1 MSIDTTKKAD
11 FEGFESFNLKRNPT
25 SPRTLFGLIMSGI
38 AGLFTLLAI
47 IPLFIILTY
56 LLTKGI
62 SSLSLSVFTE
72 LPPPPMVDG
81 GGFGNAILGTV
92 IMVGIG
98 ALISVPIGVMAA
110 IYLSEFNE
118 GKAAEWIRF
127 ATNVLSGVPS
137 IIVGVFAYSA
147 VVLNGI
153 ILRIPSRFTRR
164 IIEITIIPRGYS
176 AWAGGF
182 ALAIL
187 MLPIIIRTAE
197 ESLKLVPQEVRQASV
212 GIGANQYQTVFRV
225 VLPAALPAIIT
236 GVTLS
241 VARAAGETAPLL
253 FTALF
258 TQYWPNWDN
267 MLVEPTASLAVLV
280 YNFAIVPFKNQQD
293 LAWAAAFILVLLVLF
308 TSIISRVAT
317 AKRTY

>member
-1 MSIDTTKKAD
+1 VSNIERIMAIEDPQKS
-11 FEGFESFNLKRNPT
+11 GFEIVSLKRNPS

-47 IPLFIILTY
+47 IPLIIILTY
-56 LLTKGI
+56 LITKGI
-62 SSLSLSVFTE
+62 GSLSTSVFTE
-72 LPPPPMVDG
+72 LPPPPLVEG
-81 GGFGNAILGTV
+81 GGFGNAILGTL

-98 ALISVPIGVMAA
+98 ALISVPLGVMAA

-147 VVLNGI
+147 VVLTFK
-153 ILRIPSRFTRR
+153 S
-164 IIEITIIPRGYS
+164 YS

-187 MLPIIIRTAE
+187 MLPIIVRTTD
-197 ESLKLVPQEVRQASV
+197 ESLKLVPQDVRQASV
-212 GIGANQYQTVFRV
+212 GIGANQYQTVLQV

-241 VARAAGETAPLL
+241 IARAAGETAPLL

-258 TQYWPNWDN
+258 TQYWPNWN
-267 MLVEPTASLAVLV
+267 NGLAEPTASLAVLV
-280 YNFAIVPFKNQQD
+280 YNFAIVPFKNQQE
-293 LAWAAAFILVLLVLF
+293 LAWGAAFILVLMVLI
-308 TSIISRVAT
+308 TSIASRLAT

>member
-1 MSIDTTKKAD
+1 MTKQTTPQSSN
-11 FEGFESFNLKRNPT
+11 FEVVSLKRNPT
-25 SPRTLFGLIMSGI
+25 SPRTLFGLIMSSI

-47 IPLFIILTY
+47 IPLFIILIY
-56 LLTKGI
+56 LITKGI
-62 SSLSLSVFTE
+62 SSLSAATFTE
-72 LPPPPMVDG
+72 LPPPPLVEG

-98 ALISVPIGVMAA
+98 ALISVPLGVMAA

-118 GKAAEWIRF
+118 GGIAESIRF

-137 IIVGVFAYSA
+137 IIVGVFTYSA
-147 VVLNGI
+147 IVLT
-153 ILRIPSRFTRR
+153 TR
-164 IIEITIIPRGYS
+164 EYS

-182 ALAIL
+182 ALAVL
-187 MLPIIIRTAE
+187 MLPIIVRTTDEA
-197 ESLKLVPQEVRQASV
+197 LKLVPQEVRQASI
-212 GIGANQYQTVFRV
+212 GIGANQYQTVLQV

-241 VARAAGETAPLL
+241 IARAAGETAPLL

-258 TQYWPNWDN
+258 TQYWPSWDN

-280 YNFAIVPFKNQQD
+280 YNFAIVPFKNQQE
-293 LAWAAAFILVLLVLF
+293 LAWGAAFILVLLVLA
-308 TSIISRVAT
+308 TSIISRLAT
-317 AKRTY
+317 ARRTY

>member
-1 MSIDTTKKAD
+1 MNIPNQKKTKAD
-11 FEGFESFNLKRNPT
+11 FEVVSLKRNPT

-56 LLTKGI
+56 LITKGI
-62 SSLSLSVFTE
+62 GSLSASVFTE
-72 LPPPPMVDG
+72 LPPPPLVDG
-81 GGFGNAILGTV
+81 GGFGNAIVGTI

-98 ALISVPIGVMAA
+98 ALISVPIGIMAA

-118 GKAAEWIRF
+118 GKVSDWIRF

-147 VVLNGI
+147 VVLT
-153 ILRIPSRFTRR
+153 FKT
-164 IIEITIIPRGYS
+164 YS

-182 ALAIL
+182 ALSIL
-187 MLPIIIRTAE
+187 MLPIIVRTTD
-197 ESLKLVPQEVRQASV
+197 ESLKLVPQDVRQASV
-212 GIGANQYQTVFRV
+212 GIGANRYQTVLQV

-236 GVTLS
+236 GITLA

-258 TQYWPNWDN
+258 TQFSAK
-267 MLVEPTASLAVLV
+267 LG
-280 YNFAIVPFKNQQD
+280 Q
-293 LAWAAAFILVLLVLF
+293 F
-308 TSIISRVAT
+308 TS
-317 AKRTY
+317 RTNCFFIGFSL